1 MLTIPPS
8 AWPSCYGQVYVR
20 FCWCDDLRGGF
31 AIMSDKSSFTSTS
44 LSISSGSCSF
54 SQHLGEIQRVQVPS
68 SPSSPSPLGGSI
80 VSAMSSAELFLQVR
94 ITSPAEK
101 TMPAIEMVTAKILY
115 KSAKRLTFFTCGVSR
130 CWPWPCALPR
140 HWMLKS

>member
-1 MLTIPPS
+1 MDGFMSVSAGATIYEEDLQSCLTS
-8 AWPSCYGQVYVR
+8 QVLQAPLFLFPKTPVP
-20 FCWCDDLRGGF
+20 L
-31 AIMSDKSSFTSTS
+31 ANILVKSNESK
-44 LSISSGSCSF
+44 G
-54 SQHLGEIQRVQVPS
+54 PS
-68 SPSSPSPLGGSI
+68 SPSSPSSLGGSI

-101 TMPAIEMVTAKILY
+101 TMPAIEMVPAKSLY